1 MIEMISGITRY
12 ILNNSVEKQINY
24 FNLKLIL
31 KSTIKPGKL
40 KSQAVFYLVS
50 VLKINCKLPLLRILL
65 KMLS

>member
-31 KSTIKPGKL
+31 KSTIKLGKL
-40 KSQAVFYLVS
+40 KSQAVFYLVL